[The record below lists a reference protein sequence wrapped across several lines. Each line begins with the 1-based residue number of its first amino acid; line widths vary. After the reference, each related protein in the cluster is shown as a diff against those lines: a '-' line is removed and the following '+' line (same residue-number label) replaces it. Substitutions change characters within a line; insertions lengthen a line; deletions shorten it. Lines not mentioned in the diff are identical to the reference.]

1 MRSGGSSSS
10 TRGPDMPGRAVRATL
25 VYDTDCSTCSRFA
38 GAVRALDRAGRIRL
52 VSMHDGEV
60 ERRLRPEL
68 GEAFDHAFHLVL
80 EPGGQVLSGEA
91 ALHDLARLLPA
102 VRPFAEVIFGLPG
115 LRRLPGAL
123 YGWAARGRT
132 CDPGRARQR
141 TV

>member
-1 MRSGGSSSS
+1 MK
-10 TRGPDMPGRAVRATL
+10 GRAERATL

-38 GAVRALDRAGRIRL
+38 RAVGALDRAGRIRL
-52 VSMHDGEV
+52 ASMQDPEV
-60 ERRLRPEL
+60 ERSLRPQL
-68 GEAFDHAFHLVL
+68 GESFDRAFHLVL

-102 VRPFAEVIFGLPG
+102 VRPFAEVMFGVPG
-115 LRRLPGAL
+115 LRRLPGAI

-132 CDPGRARQR
+132 CDPRTRAPVS